1 MKLFI
6 AALGTETNTF
16 SPIPTG
22 RTAFLDDLY
31 VEAEASRRSAH
42 WFVGPLKVW
51 RDLGEAAGYEV
62 VESLAAFA
70 PPGGPTRQDVWEDLR
85 DRVLADL
92 RTAGP
97 ID

>member
-1 MKLFI
+1 VKLFI

-42 WFVGPLKVW
+42 
-51 RDLGEAAGYEV
+51 
-62 VESLAAFA
+62 
-70 PPGGPTRQDVWEDLR
+70 
-85 DRVLADL
+85 
-92 RTAGP
+92 
-97 ID
+97 